1 MTRKPLKTLG
11 DLAALREQLAAADRE
26 RAHLEKLKAAE
37 TARKRA
43 AEASFHREME
53 AMQVRPLPAHGR
65 HARKPAPPEPH
76 PHSRRRDDAAVL
88 QSSVSDDIDVESL
101 LDTDEA
107 LSYRASG
114 IGPDVL
120 RKLRR
125 GEWSIQAQID
135 LHGLRVDEARE
146 ALVTFLKLAL
156 KRNQRC
162 VRVVHG
168 KGLGSQGKTPVLKG
182 KARAWLVQREEV
194 IAFCQ
199 ARPAEGGSGALVV
212 LLRPTG
218 NAAGTGADKPV

>member
-11 DLAALREQLAAADRE
+11 ELAALREQLATAERE
-26 RAHLEKLKAAE
+26 RLQKARLAAAAAE
-37 TARKRA
+37 KKRA
-43 AEASFHREME
+43 AEASFHREMQ
-53 AMQVRPLPAHGR
+53 ALDVKPLQPHGR
-65 HARKPAPPEPH
+65 HHRKPAHPEPH
-76 PHSRRRDDAAVL
+76 PVSRTRDDAEVL
-88 QSSVSDDIDVESL
+88 QASVSDDIDVESL

-107 LSYRASG
+107 LSYRANG

-125 GEWSIQAQID
+125 GEWSIQSEID
-135 LHGLRVDEARE
+135 LHGHRVDEARE
-146 ALVTFLKLAL
+146 ALVAFLKQAL

-182 KARAWLVQREEV
+182 KVRAWLVQRDDV

-218 NAAGTGADKPV
+218 NANPDKAC

>member
-1 MTRKPLKTLG
+1 MTRKPLKALG
-11 DLAALREQLAAADRE
+11 ELGTLREQLAAAERE
-26 RAHLEKLKAAE
+26 RAHRAALAAAAAE
-37 TARKRA
+37 KKRA
-43 AEASFHREME
+43 AEASFLREME
-53 AMQVRPLPAHGR
+53 ALDVKPLQPHGR
-65 HARKPAPPEPH
+65 HHRKPAHPEPH
-76 PHSRRRDDAAVL
+76 PVSRRRDDAEVL
-88 QSSVSDDIDVESL
+88 QASVSDEIDVESL
-101 LDTDEA
+101 LDTDES
-107 LSYRASG
+107 LSYRANG

-125 GEWSIQAQID
+125 GEWSIQSEID
-135 LHGLRVDEARE
+135 LHGHRVDEARE
-146 ALVTFLKLAL
+146 ALVAFLKQAI

-182 KARAWLVQREEV
+182 KVRAWLVQREDV

-218 NAAGTGADKPV
+218 NASPDKAG